1 MISKRAPLALI
12 SLVAG
17 LLMLGMGYAHAAPKS
32 ELWKIWTAHDPAS
45 TAQVDHSAWDGF
57 LKTYVKDNPTGLNR
71 VDYGGV
77 SEIDRSALA
86 AYLEALSTMPVANL
100 NRGEQQAFWINLY
113 NALTVKVILDHYPVE
128 TIRDIDITS
137 GLFADGPWGKKLIE
151 VAGTP
156 VSLDDI
162 EHRILRPIWQDNRV
176 HYAVNCASVGCP
188 DLINRAYVAGDMD
201 AVLTQNAKAYINS
214 DRGLRLDGGTIIVSS
229 IYDWFQAD
237 FGDSEQGVLQH
248 LRMYAEG
255 ARKAALEKAD
265 DIDDYDYDWTLNG
278 AQR

>member
-1 MISKRAPLALI
+1 MKSKCAPLTLI
-12 SLVAG
+12 SLVFG
-17 LLMLGMGYAHAAPKS
+17 LLMLSLAPAHTAPKA
-32 ELWKIWTAHDPAS
+32 ELWKVWTVHDPAS
-45 TAQVDHSAWDGF
+45 TIQVDHSAWDVF
-57 LKTYVKDNPTGLNR
+57 LKTYVKDNPNGLNR

-77 SEIDRSALA
+77 SYVDNSALA
-86 AYLEALSTMPVANL
+86 AYLETLSATPVATL
-100 NRGEQQAFWINLY
+100 NRDEQQAFWINLY

-162 EHRILRPIWQDNRV
+162 EHRILRPIWQDNRI

-214 DRGLRLDGGTIIVSS
+214 DRGLRLNGGKLIASS

-237 FGDSEQGVLQH
+237 FGDSEQGVLRH
-248 LRMYAEG
+248 FRIYAED

-278 AQR
+278 VQ

>member
-1 MISKRAPLALI
+1 MRSKRTLLTLI
-12 SLVAG
+12 SSVIG
-17 LLMLGMGYAHAAPKS
+17 LLMLSLVPAHAAPKS

-45 TAQVDHSAWDGF
+45 TLQVDHSAWDAF
-57 LKTYVKDNPTGLNR
+57 LKTYVEDNPKGLNW

-77 SEIDRSALA
+77 SDADRSALD
-86 AYLEALSTMPVANL
+86 AYLKALSTTAVATL

-128 TIRDIDITS
+128 TIRDIDITP

-214 DRGLRLDGGTIIVSS
+214 DRGLRLDGNEIIVSS
-229 IYDWFQAD
+229 IYDWFQTD
-237 FGDSEQGVLQH
+237 FGGSEQGVLEH

-255 ARKAALEKAD
+255 LLKAMLEKFRN
-265 DIDDYDYDWTLNG
+265 IDEYDYNWALNEV
-278 AQR
+278 QR